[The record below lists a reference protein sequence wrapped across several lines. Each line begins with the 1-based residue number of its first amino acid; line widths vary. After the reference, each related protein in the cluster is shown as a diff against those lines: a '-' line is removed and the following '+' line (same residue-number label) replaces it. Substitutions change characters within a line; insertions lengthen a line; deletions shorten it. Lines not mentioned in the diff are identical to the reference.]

1 MRAQCSIQPPPRHRL
16 FALRSAGAAVLLDAG
31 YWVFLAVALALTFTG
46 CATSD
51 HSGASTTTLIA
62 SGDPGVTVRVQS
74 TVPGV
79 PEQVANVPAELQ
91 FTGGKYELRCVHGPQ
106 PGKLRLIANR
116 NGIRVST
123 GDTERS
129 GEVTVFRIRPT
140 EISVAIEPPAS
151 RKK

>member
-1 MRAQCSIQPPPRHRL
+1 MKAQCSIQPPPRHRL
-16 FALRSAGAAVLLDAG
+16 FALRSADAAVPLDAS
-31 YWVFLAVALALTFTG
+31 YWVFLAVLALSFIG
-46 CATSD
+46 CAISD
-51 HSGASTTTLIA
+51 HPGTSTTTLIA

-140 EISVAIEPPAS
+140 EISVATESPA
-151 RKK
+151 K